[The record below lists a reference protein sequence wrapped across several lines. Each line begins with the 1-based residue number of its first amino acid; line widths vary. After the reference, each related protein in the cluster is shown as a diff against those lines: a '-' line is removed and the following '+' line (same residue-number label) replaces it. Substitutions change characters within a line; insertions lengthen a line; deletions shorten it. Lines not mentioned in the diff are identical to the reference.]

1 MGKANGFSRQLDQK
15 VGVEKDN
22 ENQVFIKDNWIC
34 RIQEVVIEGLKVDI
48 IEKIKKAKSKDEDI
62 VRVVEE
68 IKKAGVKVLQGD
80 EQQIEG
86 ELVLKEKK
94 VYVPKDE
101 ELRAEIIWLHHD
113 MPVAGHRGRQKTIE
127 LVTRNYWQPG
137 VTRDMGRYVEGCN
150 LWQRMKNRMEEIAGN

>member
-150 LWQRMKNRMEEIAGN
+150 LWQRMKNRLEEIAGN